1 MADKQSD
8 VISGKAMLST
18 GPVEAVLDLK
28 KHQLTVTLDTNG
40 DGVADAQVIGE
51 PSSRTQENG
60 LSDLLYREAIAR
72 ANSVKNGAFS
82 EQDVR
87 SLGITARGINSVN
100 QGTSR

>member
-8 VISGKAMLST
+8 VISGKSMLST

-40 DGVADAQVIGE
+40 DGVPDAKVIGE
-51 PSSRTQENG
+51 PSSRMQGNG
-60 LSDLLYREAIAR
+60 LSDLLYREAMAL
-72 ANSVKNGAFS
+72 ANSAKNGAFS

-87 SLGITARGINSVN
+87 SLGITARGIKSLHS
-100 QGTSR
+100 GDC